1 MIINA
6 ETNIVYFFY
15 QEIGI
20 LIYYIFCVKKNSQR
34 IFKIVLAR
42 DINRFVLQ
50 ELRILLGGCLPR

>member
-1 MIINA
+1 MIMNA
-6 ETNIVYFFY
+6 EINIVYFVL
-15 QEIGI
+15 QERGI

-50 ELRILLGGCLPR
+50 EFGKLC